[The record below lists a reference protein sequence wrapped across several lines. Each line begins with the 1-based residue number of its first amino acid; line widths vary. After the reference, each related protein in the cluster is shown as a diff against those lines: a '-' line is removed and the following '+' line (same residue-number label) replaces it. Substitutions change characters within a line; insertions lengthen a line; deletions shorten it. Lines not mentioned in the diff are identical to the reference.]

1 MKRSR
6 NDGEE
11 VEEEEEERMES
22 SSSSS
27 SSSSSAAP
35 ATKQMQI
42 TARLPTSL
50 CTMNADVLRYLMKS
64 VQVDD
69 LKNILF
75 VNKFLKGIVCSY
87 LEQLLMKSTFSI
99 SEDFSNL
106 NGAWKMLAVLPHLPN
121 YDPNKKVT
129 LKLGKGVYEVV
140 GSFTNPAVGTYQ
152 QMLSVPCTNL
162 SIVGGGQ
169 GKTTVH
175 GGLVAENGNHVSIIG
190 LTVMNPRGSGLVA
203 LGVGTKMEISRVTI
217 KECQNYGVYVREGAK
232 FDGTGCHFYQN
243 RWSGVFVA
251 GSTTTARLTNCTS
264 HHNKDHGVYADN
276 DAVVDLM
283 GEQTSVHDNERDG
296 LAAYERGSTINVYQP
311 CILNDMSHGNKRQNI
326 YRGYCSRVQQKN
338 SKK

>member
-1 MKRSR
+1 
-6 NDGEE
+6 
-11 VEEEEEERMES
+11 
-22 SSSSS
+22 
-27 SSSSSAAP
+27 
-35 ATKQMQI
+35 
-42 TARLPTSL
+42 
-50 CTMNADVLRYLMKS
+50 MNADVLRYLMKS

-140 GSFTNPAVGTYQ
+140 GSFTNRALGTYQ

-175 GGLVAENGNHVSIIG
+175 GGLVAENGNHVSITG
-190 LTVMNPRGSGLVA
+190 L
-203 LGVGTKMEISRVTI
+203 
-217 KECQNYGVYVREGAK
+217 
-232 FDGTGCHFYQN
+232 
-243 RWSGVFVA
+243 
-251 GSTTTARLTNCTS
+251 
-264 HHNKDHGVYADN
+264 
-276 DAVVDLM
+276 
-283 GEQTSVHDNERDG
+283 
-296 LAAYERGSTINVYQP
+296 
-311 CILNDMSHGNKRQNI
+311 
-326 YRGYCSRVQQKN
+326 
-338 SKK
+338 